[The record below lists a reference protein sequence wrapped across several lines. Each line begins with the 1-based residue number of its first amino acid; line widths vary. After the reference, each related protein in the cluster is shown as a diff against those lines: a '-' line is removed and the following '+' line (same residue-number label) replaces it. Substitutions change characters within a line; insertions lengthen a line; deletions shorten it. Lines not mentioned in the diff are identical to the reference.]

1 MEETLKLILE
11 KLSSLDHGQKELV
24 TKVDSLEN
32 RFDSL
37 ENKVDSLE
45 NRFDSLENKMDS
57 LETIQLRME
66 NKMDE
71 KFGALF
77 DAREVSLDTNK
88 RIFNKLDTIQ
98 KDLSNIG
105 KVTIKNTAD
114 IIALTDYRKEN

>member
-11 KLSSLDHGQKELV
+11 KLSSLDNKVDSLDNRFDSLES
-24 TKVDSLEN
+24 KVDSLEN

-45 NRFDSLENKMDS
+45 
-57 LETIQLRME
+57 TIQLRME

-71 KFGALF
+71 KLGALF

>member
-1 MEETLKLILE
+1 MEGTLKLILE
-11 KLSSLDHGQKELV
+11 KLSSLEQGQKEWV
-24 TKVDSLEN
+24 TKVDSLEY

-37 ENKVDSLE
+37 NNKV
-45 NRFDSLENKMDS
+45 DS

-66 NKMDE
+66 NKMDV

-77 DAREVSLDTNK
+77 DACEVTLDTNK

>member
-1 MEETLKLILE
+1 
-11 KLSSLDHGQKELV
+11 
-24 TKVDSLEN
+24 
-32 RFDSL
+32 
-37 ENKVDSLE
+37 
-45 NRFDSLENKMDS
+45 MDV
-57 LETIQLRME
+57 
-66 NKMDE
+66 

-77 DAREVSLDTNK
+77 DACEVTLDTNK